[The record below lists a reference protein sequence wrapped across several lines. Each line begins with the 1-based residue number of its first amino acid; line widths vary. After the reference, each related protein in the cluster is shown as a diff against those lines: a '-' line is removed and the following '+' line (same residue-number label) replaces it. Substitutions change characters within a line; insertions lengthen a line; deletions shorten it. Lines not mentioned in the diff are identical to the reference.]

1 MSEKISFTFN
11 GRQVQCEPGQSIAAA
26 VINTGTLSLRTTRFG
41 EEPRSIFCGIGIC
54 FDCVVVVDGVANQ
67 RACLVTAQ
75 SGMKVE
81 SRS

>member
-1 MSEKISFTFN
+1 
-11 GRQVQCEPGQSIAAA
+11 
-26 VINTGTLSLRTTRFG
+26 
-41 EEPRSIFCGIGIC
+41 
-54 FDCVVVVDGVANQ
+54 VVVDGVANQ